1 MEEIILS
8 FHSIFTSELIRV
20 IVNILIRDPRCLQ
33 KKLKR
38 DSRIRLLY
46 TELDLDYE
54 DTLLG
59 NS

>member
-46 TELDLDYE
+46 TELDLDDE
-54 DTLLG
+54 DSLFG